1 MVIGSGMVTGIIGK
15 KVGMT
20 QLFAPDGTVQP
31 ATVLEAGPCI
41 VVQAKTVETDG
52 YESVQIGLVEKRPVK
67 VNRPMQG
74 HHKKSDVPPTRIQRE
89 VKIAP
94 GGDPV
99 KAGDQ
104 VNVSMFTNGESVD
117 VIGTSRGKGF
127 QGVMKRHNFSGGG
140 ASHGSMF
147 HRAPGSIG
155 ASAYPSRVIK
165 GMKMPGHMGNKFRT
179 ILNLEIIKSDLNN
192 DLIYIKGSIPGSK
205 NTLVFLKNSV
215 KKINKKTILE
225 KNRTTEKKDNKLE
238 EIRATK
244 KNIATK
250 AEEKKETAPKTEEKK
265 DKKVNKK

>member
-1 MVIGSGMVTGIIGK
+1 MVTGSGMVTGIIGK

-20 QLFAPDGTVQP
+20 QLFSPDGTVQP
-31 ATVLEAGPCI
+31 ATVLQAGPCI

-52 YESVQIGLVEKRPVK
+52 YESAQIGLVEKHPVK

-74 HHKKSDVPPTRIQRE
+74 HHKKADVPPTRIQRE
-89 VKIAP
+89 VKISP

-104 VNVSMFTNGESVD
+104 VNVSMFVNGESVD

-127 QGVMKRHNFSGGG
+127 QGVIKRHNFSGGA

-165 GMKMPGHMGNKFRT
+165 GMKMPGHMGNDRVT
-179 ILNLEIIKSDLNN
+179 VLNLKVLQVDAEKNL
-192 DLIYIKGSIPGSK
+192 LLLGGAVPGSAGGY
-205 NTLVFLKNSV
+205 VV
-215 KKINKKTILE
+215 
-225 KNRTTEKKDNKLE
+225 
-238 EIRATK
+238 IR
-244 KNIATK
+244 K
-250 AEEKKETAPKTEEKK
+250 AVAPKPAQTQQAKPAKK
-265 DKKVNKK
+265 GKK

>member
-1 MVIGSGMVTGIIGK
+1 MVTGIIGK

-20 QLFAPDGTVQP
+20 QLFSPDGTVQP
-31 ATVLEAGPCI
+31 ATVLQAGPCI

-52 YESVQIGLVEKRPVK
+52 YESAQIGLVEKHPVK

-74 HHKKSDVPPTRIQRE
+74 HHKKADVPPTRIQRE
-89 VKIAP
+89 GKISP

-104 VNVSMFTNGESVD
+104 VNVSMFVNGESVD

-127 QGVMKRHNFSGGG
+127 QGVIKRHNFSGGA

-165 GMKMPGHMGNKFRT
+165 GMKMPGHMGNDRVT
-179 ILNLEIIKSDLNN
+179 VLNLKVLQVDAEKNL
-192 DLIYIKGSIPGSK
+192 LLLGGAVPGSAGGY
-205 NTLVFLKNSV
+205 VV
-215 KKINKKTILE
+215 
-225 KNRTTEKKDNKLE
+225 
-238 EIRATK
+238 IR
-244 KNIATK
+244 K
-250 AEEKKETAPKTEEKK
+250 AVAPKPAQTQQAKPAKK
-265 DKKVNKK
+265 GKK